1 MVSEAMEMTTFQ
13 LAKGLKIQDFIAAN
27 ADVDAWLQKQPG
39 FILRR
44 ICEGRDGWVID
55 MLLWKSA
62 KDGERAAAGI
72 MTELAD
78 SPVHA
83 AIDQSTV
90 DWTIQVCRH
99 RCG

>member
-1 MVSEAMEMTTFQ
+1 MSEAMEITTFQ
-13 LAKGLKIQDFIAAN
+13 LVKGKTIKDFIAAN
-27 ADVDAWLQKQPG
+27 VDVDAWLQKQPG

-62 KDGERAAAGI
+62 RDGQRAAAGI
-72 MTELAD
+72 MTKLSG

-83 AIDQSTV
+83 AIDQATV
-90 DWTIQVCRH
+90 DWTIQTCRH
-99 RCG
+99 RLG

>member
-1 MVSEAMEMTTFQ
+1 MSEAMEITTFQ
-13 LAKGLKIQDFIAAN
+13 LAKGLKIKDFIAAN
-27 ADVDAWLQKQPG
+27 IDVDAWLKKQPG

-55 MLLWKSA
+55 MLLWNSA
-62 KDGERAAAGI
+62 RDGQRAAAGI
-72 MTELAD
+72 VTEMAG

-90 DWTIQVCRH
+90 DWTIQECRH
-99 RCG
+99 RLD

>member
-1 MVSEAMEMTTFQ
+1 MSEAMEITTFQ
-13 LAKGLKIQDFIAAN
+13 LVKDTTIKDFIAAN
-27 ADVDAWLQKQPG
+27 ADVDAWLQRQPG

-62 KDGERAAAGI
+62 HDGQRAVAGI
-72 MTELAD
+72 MSELSG

-83 AIDQSTV
+83 AIDPTTV
-90 DWTIQVCRH
+90 DWTIQTCRH
-99 RCG
+99 RLG

>member
-1 MVSEAMEMTTFQ
+1 MSEAMEITTFQ
-13 LAKGLKIQDFIAAN
+13 LVKGKTIKDFIAAN
-27 ADVDAWLQKQPG
+27 FDVDAWLKKQPG

-44 ICEGRDGWVID
+44 ICEGKDGWVID

-62 KDGERAAAGI
+62 RDGQRAAAGI
-72 MTELAD
+72 MTELSG

-90 DWTIQVCRH
+90 DWTIQTCRH
-99 RCG
+99 RLG

>member
-1 MVSEAMEMTTFQ
+1 MHEAMEITTFQ
-13 LAKGLKIQDFIAAN
+13 LAKGITIKDFIAAN
-27 ADVDAWLQKQPG
+27 ADVDVWLKQQPG

-62 KDGERAAAGI
+62 RQGQRAAAGI
-72 MTELAD
+72 MTELSD

-83 AIDQSTV
+83 TIDQATV
-90 DWTIQVCRH
+90 DWTIQTCRH
-99 RCG
+99 RLG